1 MPQVR
6 PQGGDT
12 GQEVDKVVGMFEL
25 LQVPASIEC
34 GIFHWV
40 FYGEDAG
47 AGYRA
52 VPDQLRKGRNA
63 GCCTKDMMGGAAA
76 GAGEDL
82 VCAVGREGVLHLV
95 GRKVQVGIF
104 HYLPDSVYL
113 VSPVQ
118 FVDIK

>member
-1 MPQVR
+1 MGAIKGGVWKKVRVNTKLINVWVWLGWCLPGYTMPQVR

-40 FYGEDAG
+40 FNGEDAG

-52 VPDQLRKGRNA
+52 VPDQLRKGRNT
-63 GCCTKDMMGGAAA
+63 GCCAEDMVGGAAA
-76 GAGEDL
+76 
-82 VCAVGREGVLHLV
+82 
-95 GRKVQVGIF
+95 
-104 HYLPDSVYL
+104 
-113 VSPVQ
+113 
-118 FVDIK
+118 